1 MPSRS
6 SKRLRTVVVALSLA
20 ALVACGSDDG
30 DPKATETPP
39 PPGGDSAPPTTSS
52 AQTGPTG
59 CQARGAPASS
69 EQAAQCLYAAWKEGN
84 PERAAAVATPE
95 AVSSLFREK
104 WSPPDA
110 AFEPCISD
118 HQAGGDLCTYDYHGA
133 TYLVDVRREGGGWR
147 VTQVQGP
154 LGGE

>member
-110 AFEPCISD
+110 AFEPASPTTRPTVALARTTNPAPRTWWTLRQ
-118 HQAGGDLCTYDYHGA
+118 QAGACG
-133 TYLVDVRREGGGWR
+133 
-147 VTQVQGP
+147 
-154 LGGE
+154 